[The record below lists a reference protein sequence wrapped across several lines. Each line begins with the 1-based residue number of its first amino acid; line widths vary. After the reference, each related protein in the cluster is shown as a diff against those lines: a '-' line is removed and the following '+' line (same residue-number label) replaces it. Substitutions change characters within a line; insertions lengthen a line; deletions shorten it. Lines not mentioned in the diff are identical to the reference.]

1 MEYINTVN
9 IITAIVVFLMIYNLT
24 KVFTASIGENRVFYV
39 IAFIVLGAGLYFWKS
54 GAASEIIANIS
65 GVMK

>member
-9 IITAIVVFLMIYNLT
+9 IITAIVVLLMIYYLK
-24 KVFTASIGENRVFYV
+24 KVFTASIGENRLFYI
-39 IAFIVLGAGLYFWKS
+39 IALIVLGAGLYFWRS

>member
-9 IITAIVVFLMIYNLT
+9 IITAIVVLIMIYYLK
-24 KVFTASIGENRVFYV
+24 KVFTASIGENRLFYI
-39 IAFIVLGAGLYFWKS
+39 IALTALGAGLYFWRS
-54 GAASEIIANIS
+54 GAAAEIIANIS